1 MDLLNLPQIKSS
13 AFGDGSH
20 PTTRICAR
28 AVDFIC
34 QQKPGLSVLDVGT
47 GSGVLAR
54 IARYRGAQFI
64 AATDIDRDALSA
76 ARANA
81 ALDHHDLVEIQISDQ
96 LPDHWGARF
105 DLVVAN
111 ILEGPLR
118 ELAPYIAQAALP
130 GGVLVI
136 SGFTP
141 LQIPMLRVVF
151 ESHGFNYVSDSS
163 LEGWALLMFQ
173 REECHAGR

>member
-1 MDLLNLPQIKSS
+1 MLLLNLPQIKSS

-34 QQKPGLSVLDVGT
+34 QQNPGLSVLDVGT

-64 AATDIDRDALSA
+64 AATDIDKDALSA

-81 ALDHHDLVEIQISDQ
+81 ALDHHSVEIQISDQ
-96 LPDHWGARF
+96 LPNHWGARF

-118 ELAPYIAQAALP
+118 ELAPYFARAVVP
-130 GGVLVI
+130 GGVLAV

-151 ESHGFNYVSDSS
+151 EAHGFNYVSDSG

-173 REECHAGR
+173 REESHAGR